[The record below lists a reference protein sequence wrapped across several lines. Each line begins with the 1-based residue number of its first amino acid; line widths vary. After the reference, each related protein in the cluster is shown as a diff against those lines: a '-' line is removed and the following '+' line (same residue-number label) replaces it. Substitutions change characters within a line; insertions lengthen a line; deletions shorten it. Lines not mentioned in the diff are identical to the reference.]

1 MATTV
6 EHEHQVLRYRTK
18 QRIVHALL
26 ATSFVV
32 LLLTGLVLL
41 WDPLGWLAAGG
52 WSRLI
57 HRIGAIGFLAVPA
70 AYLILD
76 RKGARELVY
85 DSFRYDR
92 DDIEWF
98 KTMYR
103 YFLGHAVEMPPQG
116 RLNAGQKLHH
126 AAVMLVSATVVV
138 SGLAM
143 WFFKPQLGASGLAAA
158 AVIHDLSMLALTL
171 FLIGHLY
178 FTYVYKAISGM
189 TTGWVEEADARL
201 EHSKWMDELDAQAE
215 AVTVGSGASSH
226 DEVSQEDQSQEDQSQ
241 EG

>member
-1 MATTV
+1 MMATTV

-116 RLNAGQKLHH
+116 RLNAGQKLHQRPLVRG
-126 AAVMLVSATVVV
+126 AVAGRRVRSA
-138 SGLAM
+138 GAEQPELAEVRIEG
-143 WFFKPQLGASGLAAA
+143 PL
-158 AVIHDLSMLALTL
+158 HDRSRPGDNRSHLSER
-171 FLIGHLY
+171 
-178 FTYVYKAISGM
+178 
-189 TTGWVEEADARL
+189 W
-201 EHSKWMDELDAQAE
+201 
-215 AVTVGSGASSH
+215 
-226 DEVSQEDQSQEDQSQ
+226 
-241 EG
+241 

>member
-6 EHEHQVLRYRTK
+6 DHEHQVLRYRTK

-32 LLLTGLVLL
+32 LLGTGLLLL
-41 WDPLGWLAAGG
+41 WGPLGPLAAGG
-52 WSRLI
+52 TSRLL
-57 HRIGAIGFLAVPA
+57 HRIGAVVFLAVPA
-70 AYLILD
+70 TYLILD
-76 RKGARELVY
+76 PKGARELVY

-103 YFLGHAVEMPPQG
+103 YFLGHAVDMPPQG

-138 SGLAM
+138 SGLLM
-143 WFFKPQLGASGLAAA
+143 WFFKPQLGATGLAAT
-158 AVIHDLSMLALTL
+158 AVVHDLSMLILTL

-189 TTGWVEEADARL
+189 TTGWVEEVDARL
-201 EHSKWMDELDAQAE
+201 EHSKWMDEMDAQAD
-215 AVTVGSGASSH
+215 ASADAMTTSN
-226 DEVSQEDQSQEDQSQ
+226 DGQDDTQPNPPPEN
-241 EG
+241 